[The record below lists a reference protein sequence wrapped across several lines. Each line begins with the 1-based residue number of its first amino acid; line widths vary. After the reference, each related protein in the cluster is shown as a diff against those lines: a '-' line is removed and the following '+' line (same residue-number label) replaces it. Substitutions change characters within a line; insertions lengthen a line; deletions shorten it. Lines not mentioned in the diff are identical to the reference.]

1 MNGKGRK
8 LFRSAVGILTS
19 VMMMGAYTTTAMASG
34 IGVID
39 AKDMLDIHAEAN
51 RASAVVGQVMDDGH
65 VAILAKYNDWVQIQ
79 AGEIAGWVPAENLV
93 ETEISN
99 EEAVAANEQVIA
111 ERTGATASEDEFFAE
126 EEVQQ
131 DETAALQAEASEA
144 VQNEIEE
151 VQTAEE
157 AARLEAEAQAK
168 AAEEA
173 ARLEAEAQA
182 KAAEK
187 AARLEAEAQAKA
199 AEEAARLEAEAQ
211 AKAAEKAARLE
222 AEAQA
227 KAAEEAARLEAE
239 AQAKAAEKAAR
250 LEAEAQAKAAA
261 EEAARAEAEAKAAAE
276 AQAAEEAARLAAEAQ
291 AKAAAEE
298 AARIAAEAQQAALAA
313 QAAQTAAISAEE
325 LKLLANI
332 IYCEAGSES
341 YVGKVAVG
349 NVIMNRV
356 KSASQPNT
364 ITEVV
369 YAKGQFSPV
378 RNGSLQR
385 ALSSDK
391 ADAACYQAAIE
402 ALAGA
407 QPVGGKLFFR
417 RNNGRSGQVIGHHV
431 FY

>member
-51 RASAVVGQVMDDGH
+51 TASAVIGQVMEDGH

-144 VQNEIEE
+144 AQNEIEE
-151 VQTAEE
+151 VQAAEEAARIEAEAQAKAAAEEAAQLEAEAQAKAAEE

-182 KAAEK
+182 KAA
-187 AARLEAEAQAKA
+187 

-211 AKAAEKAARLE
+211 
-222 AEAQA
+222 
-227 KAAEEAARLEAE
+227 
-239 AQAKAAEKAAR
+239 
-250 LEAEAQAKAAA
+250 
-261 EEAARAEAEAKAAAE
+261 
-276 AQAAEEAARLAAEAQ
+276 
-291 AKAAAEE
+291 
-298 AARIAAEAQQAALAA
+298 QAAL
-313 QAAQTAAISAEE
+313 AAQTAAISAEE
-325 LKLLANI
+325 LKLLANL

>member
-1 MNGKGRK
+1 MEVRMNGKGRK

-51 RASAVVGQVMDDGH
+51 RASVVVGQVMDDGH
-65 VAILAKYNDWVQIQ
+65 VAILAKYNGWVQIQ

-131 DETAALQAEASEA
+131 DETAALQAEASKA
-144 VQNEIEE
+144 AQNEIEE
-151 VQTAEE
+151 VQAAEEAARIEAEAQAKAAAEE
-157 AARLEAEAQAK
+157 AARLAAEAQAK

-182 KAAEK
+182 KAAAEE

-199 AEEAARLEAEAQ
+199 AEEAAQLE
-211 AKAAEKAARLE
+211 
-222 AEAQA
+222 
-227 KAAEEAARLEAE
+227 
-239 AQAKAAEKAAR
+239 
-250 LEAEAQAKAAA
+250 
-261 EEAARAEAEAKAAAE
+261 
-276 AQAAEEAARLAAEAQ
+276 AEAQ

>member
-1 MNGKGRK
+1 
-8 LFRSAVGILTS
+8 
-19 VMMMGAYTTTAMASG
+19 MMGAYTTTAMASG

-51 RASAVVGQVMDDGH
+51 TASAVIGQVMEDGH

-131 DETAALQAEASEA
+131 DETAALQAEASKA
-144 VQNEIEE
+144 AQNEIEE
-151 VQTAEE
+151 VQ
-157 AARLEAEAQAK
+157 

-173 ARLEAEAQA
+173 ARLEAEAQ
-182 KAAEK
+182 
-187 AARLEAEAQAKA
+187 
-199 AEEAARLEAEAQ
+199 
-211 AKAAEKAARLE
+211 
-222 AEAQA
+222 
-227 KAAEEAARLEAE
+227 
-239 AQAKAAEKAAR
+239 
-250 LEAEAQAKAAA
+250 
-261 EEAARAEAEAKAAAE
+261 
-276 AQAAEEAARLAAEAQ
+276 
-291 AKAAAEE
+291 
-298 AARIAAEAQQAALAA
+298 QAAL
-313 QAAQTAAISAEE
+313 AAQTAAISAEE

>member
-51 RASAVVGQVMDDGH
+51 TASAVVGQVMEDGH

-111 ERTGATASEDEFFAE
+111 ERTGETASEDEFFAE

-144 VQNEIEE
+144 AQNEIEE
-151 VQTAEE
+151 VQ
-157 AARLEAEAQAK
+157 

-173 ARLEAEAQA
+173 ARIE
-182 KAAEK
+182 
-187 AARLEAEAQAKA
+187 
-199 AEEAARLEAEAQ
+199 
-211 AKAAEKAARLE
+211 
-222 AEAQA
+222 
-227 KAAEEAARLEAE
+227 
-239 AQAKAAEKAAR
+239 
-250 LEAEAQAKAAA
+250 
-261 EEAARAEAEAKAAAE
+261 
-276 AQAAEEAARLAAEAQ
+276 AEAQ

-298 AARIAAEAQQAALAA
+298 AARIAAESQQAALAA
-313 QAAQTAAISAEE
+313 QAAQTAAISSEE

>member
-51 RASAVVGQVMDDGH
+51 TASAVVGQVMEDGH

-131 DETAALQAEASEA
+131 DETAALQAEASETA
-144 VQNEIEE
+144 QNEIEE
-151 VQTAEE
+151 VQAAEE
-157 AARLEAEAQAK
+157 AARIEAEAQAKAAEEAAQLEAEAQAK

-182 KAAEK
+182 KAA
-187 AARLEAEAQAKA
+187 
-199 AEEAARLEAEAQ
+199 AEEAAQLE
-211 AKAAEKAARLE
+211 
-222 AEAQA
+222 
-227 KAAEEAARLEAE
+227 
-239 AQAKAAEKAAR
+239 
-250 LEAEAQAKAAA
+250 
-261 EEAARAEAEAKAAAE
+261 
-276 AQAAEEAARLAAEAQ
+276 
-291 AKAAAEE
+291 
-298 AARIAAEAQQAALAA
+298 AEAQQAALAA

>member
-51 RASAVVGQVMDDGH
+51 TASAVIGQVMEDGH

-111 ERTGATASEDEFFAE
+111 ERTGETASEDEFFAE

-131 DETAALQAEASEA
+131 DETAALQAEASKA
-144 VQNEIEE
+144 AQNEIEE
-151 VQTAEE
+151 VQ
-157 AARLEAEAQAK
+157 

-173 ARLEAEAQA
+173 ARI
-182 KAAEK
+182 
-187 AARLEAEAQAKA
+187 
-199 AEEAARLEAEAQ
+199 
-211 AKAAEKAARLE
+211 
-222 AEAQA
+222 
-227 KAAEEAARLEAE
+227 
-239 AQAKAAEKAAR
+239 
-250 LEAEAQAKAAA
+250 EAEAQAKAAA
-261 EEAARAEAEAKAAAE
+261 EEAAQLAAEAQAQAQAQATEEAAQLAAEAQAKAAAE
-276 AQAAEEAARLAAEAQ
+276 ETARIEAEAQAKAAAEEAAHIEAEAQ

>member
-51 RASAVVGQVMDDGH
+51 TASAVIGQVMEDGH

-111 ERTGATASEDEFFAE
+111 ERTGETASEDEFFAE

-144 VQNEIEE
+144 AQNEIEE
-151 VQTAEE
+151 VQ
-157 AARLEAEAQAK
+157 
-168 AAEEA
+168 AAEE
-173 ARLEAEAQA
+173 
-182 KAAEK
+182 
-187 AARLEAEAQAKA
+187 
-199 AEEAARLEAEAQ
+199 
-211 AKAAEKAARLE
+211 
-222 AEAQA
+222 
-227 KAAEEAARLEAE
+227 
-239 AQAKAAEKAAR
+239 AAR

-261 EEAARAEAEAKAAAE
+261 EEAARLE
-276 AQAAEEAARLAAEAQ
+276 AEAQ

-298 AARIAAEAQQAALAA
+298 AARIEAEAQQAALAA

-407 QPVGGKLFFR
+407 QPVGDKLFFR

>member
-131 DETAALQAEASEA
+131 DETAALQAEASKA
-144 VQNEIEE
+144 AQNEIEE
-151 VQTAEE
+151 VQAAEE
-157 AARLEAEAQAK
+157 AARIEAEAQAKAAAEEAARIEAEAQAKAAAEEAARIEAEAQAKAAEEAAQLEAEAQARA

-182 KAAEK
+182 K
-187 AARLEAEAQAKA
+187 
-199 AEEAARLEAEAQ
+199 
-211 AKAAEKAARLE
+211 
-222 AEAQA
+222 
-227 KAAEEAARLEAE
+227 
-239 AQAKAAEKAAR
+239 
-250 LEAEAQAKAAA
+250 
-261 EEAARAEAEAKAAAE
+261 
-276 AQAAEEAARLAAEAQ
+276 
-291 AKAAAEE
+291 AAEE

>member
-51 RASAVVGQVMDDGH
+51 TASAVIGQVMEDGH

-144 VQNEIEE
+144 AQNEIEE

-168 AAEEA
+168 AAAEEA
-173 ARLEAEAQA
+173 AQ
-182 KAAEK
+182 
-187 AARLEAEAQAKA
+187 LEAEAQAKA

-211 AKAAEKAARLE
+211 AKAA
-222 AEAQA
+222 
-227 KAAEEAARLEAE
+227 AEEAARLEAE
-239 AQAKAAEKAAR
+239 AQ
-250 LEAEAQAKAAA
+250 
-261 EEAARAEAEAKAAAE
+261 
-276 AQAAEEAARLAAEAQ
+276 
-291 AKAAAEE
+291 
-298 AARIAAEAQQAALAA
+298 QAAL
-313 QAAQTAAISAEE
+313 AAQTAAISAEE

>member
-19 VMMMGAYTTTAMASG
+19 VMMMGAYMTTAMASG

-51 RASAVVGQVMDDGH
+51 TASAVIGQVMEDGH

-144 VQNEIEE
+144 AQNEIEE

-157 AARLEAEAQAK
+157 AARIEAEAQAKAAAEEAAQLEAEAQAK

-182 KAAEK
+182 KAA
-187 AARLEAEAQAKA
+187 

-211 AKAAEKAARLE
+211 
-222 AEAQA
+222 
-227 KAAEEAARLEAE
+227 
-239 AQAKAAEKAAR
+239 
-250 LEAEAQAKAAA
+250 
-261 EEAARAEAEAKAAAE
+261 
-276 AQAAEEAARLAAEAQ
+276 
-291 AKAAAEE
+291 
-298 AARIAAEAQQAALAA
+298 QAAL
-313 QAAQTAAISAEE
+313 AAQTAAISAEE

>member
-1 MNGKGRK
+1 MEVRMNGKGRK

-51 RASAVVGQVMDDGH
+51 TASAVIGQVMEDGH

-144 VQNEIEE
+144 AQNEIEE
-151 VQTAEE
+151 VQAAEE

-168 AAEEA
+168 AAAEEAAQLEAEAQAKAAAEEA
-173 ARLEAEAQA
+173 ARLEAEVQA
-182 KAAEK
+182 KAAAEK

-199 AEEAARLEAEAQ
+199 AEEAARLE
-211 AKAAEKAARLE
+211 
-222 AEAQA
+222 
-227 KAAEEAARLEAE
+227 
-239 AQAKAAEKAAR
+239 
-250 LEAEAQAKAAA
+250 
-261 EEAARAEAEAKAAAE
+261 
-276 AQAAEEAARLAAEAQ
+276 AEAQ

>member
-51 RASAVVGQVMDDGH
+51 TASAVVGQVMEDGH

-111 ERTGATASEDEFFAE
+111 ERTGETASEDEFFAE

-144 VQNEIEE
+144 AQNEIEE
-151 VQTAEE
+151 VQ
-157 AARLEAEAQAK
+157 

-173 ARLEAEAQA
+173 ARI
-182 KAAEK
+182 
-187 AARLEAEAQAKA
+187 
-199 AEEAARLEAEAQ
+199 
-211 AKAAEKAARLE
+211 
-222 AEAQA
+222 
-227 KAAEEAARLEAE
+227 
-239 AQAKAAEKAAR
+239 
-250 LEAEAQAKAAA
+250 EAEAQAKAAA
-261 EEAARAEAEAKAAAE
+261 EEAARIEAEAQAKAAAE
-276 AQAAEEAARLAAEAQ
+276 DAARLAAEAQ
-291 AKAAAEE
+291 AKAAEEAAQLEAEAQAKAAEE

>member
-1 MNGKGRK
+1 MEVRMNGKGRK

-51 RASAVVGQVMDDGH
+51 AASAVVGQVMEDGH

-144 VQNEIEE
+144 AQNEIEE
-151 VQTAEE
+151 VQAAEEAARLEAEAQAKAAAEEAARLEAEAQAKAAAEEAARLEAEVQAKAAAEE

-173 ARLEAEAQA
+173 AQLE
-182 KAAEK
+182 
-187 AARLEAEAQAKA
+187 
-199 AEEAARLEAEAQ
+199 
-211 AKAAEKAARLE
+211 
-222 AEAQA
+222 
-227 KAAEEAARLEAE
+227 
-239 AQAKAAEKAAR
+239 
-250 LEAEAQAKAAA
+250 
-261 EEAARAEAEAKAAAE
+261 
-276 AQAAEEAARLAAEAQ
+276 
-291 AKAAAEE
+291 
-298 AARIAAEAQQAALAA
+298 AEAQQAALAA
-313 QAAQTAAISAEE
+313 QAAQTAAVSAEE

>member
-51 RASAVVGQVMDDGH
+51 TASAVVGQVMEDGH

-144 VQNEIEE
+144 AQNEIEE
-151 VQTAEE
+151 VQ
-157 AARLEAEAQAK
+157 

-173 ARLEAEAQA
+173 ARI
-182 KAAEK
+182 
-187 AARLEAEAQAKA
+187 
-199 AEEAARLEAEAQ
+199 
-211 AKAAEKAARLE
+211 
-222 AEAQA
+222 
-227 KAAEEAARLEAE
+227 
-239 AQAKAAEKAAR
+239 
-250 LEAEAQAKAAA
+250 EAEAQAKAAA
-261 EEAARAEAEAKAAAE
+261 EEAARIEAEAQAKA
-276 AQAAEEAARLAAEAQ
+276 AAEEAARLAAEAQ
-291 AKAAAEE
+291 AKAAEE

>member
-51 RASAVVGQVMDDGH
+51 TASAVIGQVMEDGH

-111 ERTGATASEDEFFAE
+111 ERTGETASEEEFFAE

-144 VQNEIEE
+144 AQNEIEE
-151 VQTAEE
+151 VQAAEE
-157 AARLEAEAQAK
+157 AARIEAEAQAKAAAEEAARIEAEAQAK

-173 ARLEAEAQA
+173 AQ
-182 KAAEK
+182 
-187 AARLEAEAQAKA
+187 
-199 AEEAARLEAEAQ
+199 
-211 AKAAEKAARLE
+211 
-222 AEAQA
+222 
-227 KAAEEAARLEAE
+227 
-239 AQAKAAEKAAR
+239 

-261 EEAARAEAEAKAAAE
+261 EEAARIE
-276 AQAAEEAARLAAEAQ
+276 AEAQ

-298 AARIAAEAQQAALAA
+298 AARIEAEAQQAALAA
-313 QAAQTAAISAEE
+313 QTAQTAAISAEE

>member
-1 MNGKGRK
+1 MEVRMNGKGRK

-51 RASAVVGQVMDDGH
+51 TASAVVGQVMEDGH

-144 VQNEIEE
+144 AQNEIEE
-151 VQTAEE
+151 VQAAEEAARLEAEAQAKAAAEE

-173 ARLEAEAQA
+173 ARIEAEAQA
-182 KAAEK
+182 KAAAEE
-187 AARLEAEAQAKA
+187 AARIEAEAQAKA
-199 AEEAARLEAEAQ
+199 AEEAARL
-211 AKAAEKAARLE
+211 
-222 AEAQA
+222 
-227 KAAEEAARLEAE
+227 
-239 AQAKAAEKAAR
+239 
-250 LEAEAQAKAAA
+250 
-261 EEAARAEAEAKAAAE
+261 
-276 AQAAEEAARLAAEAQ
+276 
-291 AKAAAEE
+291 
-298 AARIAAEAQQAALAA
+298 AAEAQQAALAA

>member
-1 MNGKGRK
+1 MEVRMNGKGRK

-51 RASAVVGQVMDDGH
+51 TASAVVGQVMEDGH

-144 VQNEIEE
+144 AQNEIEE
-151 VQTAEE
+151 VQ
-157 AARLEAEAQAK
+157 

-173 ARLEAEAQA
+173 ARI
-182 KAAEK
+182 
-187 AARLEAEAQAKA
+187 
-199 AEEAARLEAEAQ
+199 
-211 AKAAEKAARLE
+211 
-222 AEAQA
+222 
-227 KAAEEAARLEAE
+227 
-239 AQAKAAEKAAR
+239 
-250 LEAEAQAKAAA
+250 EAEAQAKAAA
-261 EEAARAEAEAKAAAE
+261 EEAA
-276 AQAAEEAARLAAEAQ
+276 QLAAQAQ
-291 AKAAAEE
+291 AKAAEE
-298 AARIAAEAQQAALAA
+298 AARIEAEAQQAALAA

>member
-51 RASAVVGQVMDDGH
+51 TASAVVGQVMEDGH

-131 DETAALQAEASEA
+131 DETAALQAEASKA
-144 VQNEIEE
+144 AQNEIEE

-157 AARLEAEAQAK
+157 AARIEAEAQAK
-168 AAEEA
+168 AAVEEA
-173 ARLEAEAQA
+173 ARLE
-182 KAAEK
+182 
-187 AARLEAEAQAKA
+187 
-199 AEEAARLEAEAQ
+199 
-211 AKAAEKAARLE
+211 
-222 AEAQA
+222 
-227 KAAEEAARLEAE
+227 
-239 AQAKAAEKAAR
+239 
-250 LEAEAQAKAAA
+250 
-261 EEAARAEAEAKAAAE
+261 
-276 AQAAEEAARLAAEAQ
+276 AEAQ

>member
-51 RASAVVGQVMDDGH
+51 TASAVIGQVMEDGH

-111 ERTGATASEDEFFAE
+111 ERTGETASEDEFFAE

-144 VQNEIEE
+144 AQNEIEE
-151 VQTAEE
+151 VQAAEE
-157 AARLEAEAQAK
+157 AARIEAEAQAKAAAEEAARIEAEAQAKAAAEEAARIEAEAQAK

-173 ARLEAEAQA
+173 ARLEAEAQ
-182 KAAEK
+182 
-187 AARLEAEAQAKA
+187 
-199 AEEAARLEAEAQ
+199 
-211 AKAAEKAARLE
+211 
-222 AEAQA
+222 
-227 KAAEEAARLEAE
+227 
-239 AQAKAAEKAAR
+239 
-250 LEAEAQAKAAA
+250 
-261 EEAARAEAEAKAAAE
+261 
-276 AQAAEEAARLAAEAQ
+276 
-291 AKAAAEE
+291 
-298 AARIAAEAQQAALAA
+298 QAALAA
-313 QAAQTAAISAEE
+313 QTAQTAAISAEE

-407 QPVGGKLFFR
+407 QPVGDKLFFR

>member
-1 MNGKGRK
+1 M
-8 LFRSAVGILTS
+8 
-19 VMMMGAYTTTAMASG
+19 
-34 IGVID
+34 
-39 AKDMLDIHAEAN
+39 
-51 RASAVVGQVMDDGH
+51 
-65 VAILAKYNDWVQIQ
+65 
-79 AGEIAGWVPAENLV
+79 
-93 ETEISN
+93 
-99 EEAVAANEQVIA
+99 IA

-144 VQNEIEE
+144 AQNEIEE
-151 VQTAEE
+151 VQATEE
-157 AARLEAEAQAK
+157 AARIEAEAQAK
-168 AAEEA
+168 AA
-173 ARLEAEAQA
+173 
-182 KAAEK
+182 
-187 AARLEAEAQAKA
+187 
-199 AEEAARLEAEAQ
+199 AEEAARIEAEAQ
-211 AKAAEKAARLE
+211 V
-222 AEAQA
+222 
-227 KAAEEAARLEAE
+227 KAAEE
-239 AQAKAAEKAAR
+239 AAR

-261 EEAARAEAEAKAAAE
+261 EEAARIE
-276 AQAAEEAARLAAEAQ
+276 AEAQ

>member
-51 RASAVVGQVMDDGH
+51 TASAVVGQVMEDGH

-131 DETAALQAEASEA
+131 DETAALQAEASKA
-144 VQNEIEE
+144 AQNEIEE
-151 VQTAEE
+151 VQAAEEAARLEAEAQAKAAAEEAAQLEAEAQAKAAAEEAARLEAEAQAKAAAEEAAQLEAEAQAKAAEE

-182 KAAEK
+182 KAA
-187 AARLEAEAQAKA
+187 

-211 AKAAEKAARLE
+211 
-222 AEAQA
+222 
-227 KAAEEAARLEAE
+227 
-239 AQAKAAEKAAR
+239 
-250 LEAEAQAKAAA
+250 
-261 EEAARAEAEAKAAAE
+261 
-276 AQAAEEAARLAAEAQ
+276 
-291 AKAAAEE
+291 
-298 AARIAAEAQQAALAA
+298 QAAL
-313 QAAQTAAISAEE
+313 AAQTAAISAEE

>member
-51 RASAVVGQVMDDGH
+51 AASAVVGQVMEDGH

-111 ERTGATASEDEFFAE
+111 ERTGETASEDEFFAE

-144 VQNEIEE
+144 AQNEIEE
-151 VQTAEE
+151 VQAAEEAARLEAEAQAKAAAEE

-173 ARLEAEAQA
+173 AQLE
-182 KAAEK
+182 
-187 AARLEAEAQAKA
+187 
-199 AEEAARLEAEAQ
+199 
-211 AKAAEKAARLE
+211 
-222 AEAQA
+222 
-227 KAAEEAARLEAE
+227 
-239 AQAKAAEKAAR
+239 
-250 LEAEAQAKAAA
+250 
-261 EEAARAEAEAKAAAE
+261 
-276 AQAAEEAARLAAEAQ
+276 
-291 AKAAAEE
+291 
-298 AARIAAEAQQAALAA
+298 AEAQQAALAA
-313 QAAQTAAISAEE
+313 QAAQTAAVSAEE

>member
-51 RASAVVGQVMDDGH
+51 TASAVVGQVMEDGH

-131 DETAALQAEASEA
+131 DETAALQAEASKA
-144 VQNEIEE
+144 AQNEIEE
-151 VQTAEE
+151 VQATEEAARIEAEAQAQAAAEEAARLEAEAQAKAAAEE

-173 ARLEAEAQA
+173 AQLEAEAQA
-182 KAAEK
+182 KAAEE
-187 AARLEAEAQAKA
+187 AAQLEAEAQAKA
-199 AEEAARLEAEAQ
+199 AEEAARL
-211 AKAAEKAARLE
+211 
-222 AEAQA
+222 
-227 KAAEEAARLEAE
+227 
-239 AQAKAAEKAAR
+239 
-250 LEAEAQAKAAA
+250 
-261 EEAARAEAEAKAAAE
+261 
-276 AQAAEEAARLAAEAQ
+276 
-291 AKAAAEE
+291 
-298 AARIAAEAQQAALAA
+298 AAEAQQAALAA

>member
-51 RASAVVGQVMDDGH
+51 TASAVIGQVMEDGH

-144 VQNEIEE
+144 AQNEIEE
-151 VQTAEE
+151 VQ
-157 AARLEAEAQAK
+157 

-173 ARLEAEAQA
+173 ARI
-182 KAAEK
+182 
-187 AARLEAEAQAKA
+187 
-199 AEEAARLEAEAQ
+199 
-211 AKAAEKAARLE
+211 
-222 AEAQA
+222 
-227 KAAEEAARLEAE
+227 
-239 AQAKAAEKAAR
+239 
-250 LEAEAQAKAAA
+250 EAEAQAKAAA
-261 EEAARAEAEAKAAAE
+261 EEAARIE
-276 AQAAEEAARLAAEAQ
+276 AEAQ

>member
-1 MNGKGRK
+1 MEVRMNGKGRK

-51 RASAVVGQVMDDGH
+51 TASAVIGQVMEDGH

-99 EEAVAANEQVIA
+99 EEAAAANEQVIA

-144 VQNEIEE
+144 AQNEIEE
-151 VQTAEE
+151 VQAAEEAARIEAEAQAKAAAEE
-157 AARLEAEAQAK
+157 AARLAAEAQAKADEEAARIEAEAQAKAAEEAARIEAEAQAK

-182 KAAEK
+182 KAA
-187 AARLEAEAQAKA
+187 
-199 AEEAARLEAEAQ
+199 
-211 AKAAEKAARLE
+211 
-222 AEAQA
+222 
-227 KAAEEAARLEAE
+227 
-239 AQAKAAEKAAR
+239 
-250 LEAEAQAKAAA
+250 
-261 EEAARAEAEAKAAAE
+261 
-276 AQAAEEAARLAAEAQ
+276 
-291 AKAAAEE
+291 AEE
-298 AARIAAEAQQAALAA
+298 AARIAAEAQQAAL
-313 QAAQTAAISAEE
+313 AAQTAAISAEE

>member
-51 RASAVVGQVMDDGH
+51 TASAVVGQVMEDGH

-144 VQNEIEE
+144 AQNEIEE
-151 VQTAEE
+151 VQAAEEAARIEAEAQAKAAAAEAAQLEAEAQAKTAAEE

-173 ARLEAEAQA
+173 AQF
-182 KAAEK
+182 
-187 AARLEAEAQAKA
+187 EAEAQAKA
-199 AEEAARLEAEAQ
+199 AEEAARL
-211 AKAAEKAARLE
+211 
-222 AEAQA
+222 
-227 KAAEEAARLEAE
+227 
-239 AQAKAAEKAAR
+239 
-250 LEAEAQAKAAA
+250 
-261 EEAARAEAEAKAAAE
+261 
-276 AQAAEEAARLAAEAQ
+276 
-291 AKAAAEE
+291 
-298 AARIAAEAQQAALAA
+298 AAEAQQAALAA
-313 QAAQTAAISAEE
+313 QTAAVSAEE

>member
-51 RASAVVGQVMDDGH
+51 TASAVVGQVMEDGH

-144 VQNEIEE
+144 AQNEIEE
-151 VQTAEE
+151 VQ
-157 AARLEAEAQAK
+157 

-173 ARLEAEAQA
+173 ARI
-182 KAAEK
+182 
-187 AARLEAEAQAKA
+187 
-199 AEEAARLEAEAQ
+199 
-211 AKAAEKAARLE
+211 
-222 AEAQA
+222 
-227 KAAEEAARLEAE
+227 
-239 AQAKAAEKAAR
+239 
-250 LEAEAQAKAAA
+250 EAEAQAKAAA
-261 EEAARAEAEAKAAAE
+261 EEAAQLAAQAQAK
-276 AQAAEEAARLAAEAQ
+276 AAEEAARIEAEAQAKAAEEAAQLAAEAQ

-298 AARIAAEAQQAALAA
+298 AARIAAEAQAKAAAEEAARIAAESQQAALAA
-313 QAAQTAAISAEE
+313 QAAQTAAISSEE

-407 QPVGGKLFFR
+407 QPVGDKLFFR

>member
-51 RASAVVGQVMDDGH
+51 TASAVIGQVMEDGH

-111 ERTGATASEDEFFAE
+111 ERTGETASEDEFFAE

-144 VQNEIEE
+144 AQNEIEE
-151 VQTAEE
+151 VQAAEE
-157 AARLEAEAQAK
+157 AARIEAEAQAKAAAEEAAQLEAEAQAKAAAEEAAQLEAEAQAK

-182 KAAEK
+182 KAA
-187 AARLEAEAQAKA
+187 

-211 AKAAEKAARLE
+211 
-222 AEAQA
+222 
-227 KAAEEAARLEAE
+227 
-239 AQAKAAEKAAR
+239 
-250 LEAEAQAKAAA
+250 
-261 EEAARAEAEAKAAAE
+261 
-276 AQAAEEAARLAAEAQ
+276 
-291 AKAAAEE
+291 
-298 AARIAAEAQQAALAA
+298 QAAL
-313 QAAQTAAISAEE
+313 AAQTAAISTEE

-407 QPVGGKLFFR
+407 QPVGDKLFFR

>member
-51 RASAVVGQVMDDGH
+51 TASAVIGQVMEDGH

-111 ERTGATASEDEFFAE
+111 ERTGETASEDEFFAE

-144 VQNEIEE
+144 AQNEIEE
-151 VQTAEE
+151 VQ
-157 AARLEAEAQAK
+157 

-173 ARLEAEAQA
+173 ARI
-182 KAAEK
+182 
-187 AARLEAEAQAKA
+187 
-199 AEEAARLEAEAQ
+199 
-211 AKAAEKAARLE
+211 
-222 AEAQA
+222 
-227 KAAEEAARLEAE
+227 
-239 AQAKAAEKAAR
+239 
-250 LEAEAQAKAAA
+250 EAEAQAKAAA
-261 EEAARAEAEAKAAAE
+261 EEAARIEAEAQ
-276 AQAAEEAARLAAEAQ
+276 AQAAEEAAQLAAQAQAKAAAEEAARIAAEAQ

>member
-51 RASAVVGQVMDDGH
+51 TASAVIGQVMEDGH

-144 VQNEIEE
+144 AQNEIEE
-151 VQTAEE
+151 VQAAEEAARIEAEAQAKAAEEAARLEAEAQAKAAAEEAARIAAEAQAKAAAEE

-182 KAAEK
+182 KAA
-187 AARLEAEAQAKA
+187 
-199 AEEAARLEAEAQ
+199 AEEAS
-211 AKAAEKAARLE
+211 
-222 AEAQA
+222 
-227 KAAEEAARLEAE
+227 
-239 AQAKAAEKAAR
+239 
-250 LEAEAQAKAAA
+250 
-261 EEAARAEAEAKAAAE
+261 
-276 AQAAEEAARLAAEAQ
+276 
-291 AKAAAEE
+291 
-298 AARIAAEAQQAALAA
+298 RIEAEAQQAALAA

-407 QPVGGKLFFR
+407 QPVGDKLFFR

>member
-51 RASAVVGQVMDDGH
+51 TASAVIGQVMEDGH

-111 ERTGATASEDEFFAE
+111 ERTGETASEDEFFAE

-144 VQNEIEE
+144 AQNEIEE
-151 VQTAEE
+151 VQ
-157 AARLEAEAQAK
+157 

-173 ARLEAEAQA
+173 ARI
-182 KAAEK
+182 
-187 AARLEAEAQAKA
+187 
-199 AEEAARLEAEAQ
+199 
-211 AKAAEKAARLE
+211 
-222 AEAQA
+222 
-227 KAAEEAARLEAE
+227 
-239 AQAKAAEKAAR
+239 
-250 LEAEAQAKAAA
+250 EAEAQAKAAA
-261 EEAARAEAEAKAAAE
+261 EEAARIE
-276 AQAAEEAARLAAEAQ
+276 AEAQ

-298 AARIAAEAQQAALAA
+298 AARIEAEAQQAALAA

>member
-51 RASAVVGQVMDDGH
+51 TASAVVGQVMEDGH

-144 VQNEIEE
+144 AQNEIEE
-151 VQTAEE
+151 VQAAEE
-157 AARLEAEAQAK
+157 AARIEAEAQAK
-168 AAEEA
+168 A
-173 ARLEAEAQA
+173 
-182 KAAEK
+182 
-187 AARLEAEAQAKA
+187 
-199 AEEAARLEAEAQ
+199 
-211 AKAAEKAARLE
+211 
-222 AEAQA
+222 
-227 KAAEEAARLEAE
+227 
-239 AQAKAAEKAAR
+239 
-250 LEAEAQAKAAA
+250 
-261 EEAARAEAEAKAAAE
+261 
-276 AQAAEEAARLAAEAQ
+276 AAEEAARLAAEAQ
-291 AKAAAEE
+291 AKAAEEAAQLEAETQAKAAEE
-298 AARIAAEAQQAALAA
+298 AARLEAEAQQAAL
-313 QAAQTAAISAEE
+313 AAQTAAISAEE

>member
-1 MNGKGRK
+1 
-8 LFRSAVGILTS
+8 
-19 VMMMGAYTTTAMASG
+19 MMGAYATTAMASG

-51 RASAVVGQVMDDGH
+51 TASAVIGQVMEDGH

-144 VQNEIEE
+144 AQNEIEE
-151 VQTAEE
+151 VQ
-157 AARLEAEAQAK
+157 
-168 AAEEA
+168 
-173 ARLEAEAQA
+173 
-182 KAAEK
+182 
-187 AARLEAEAQAKA
+187 
-199 AEEAARLEAEAQ
+199 
-211 AKAAEKAARLE
+211 
-222 AEAQA
+222 
-227 KAAEEAARLEAE
+227 
-239 AQAKAAEKAAR
+239 
-250 LEAEAQAKAAA
+250 
-261 EEAARAEAEAKAAAE
+261 
-276 AQAAEEAARLAAEAQ
+276 
-291 AKAAAEE
+291 AAEE
-298 AARIAAEAQQAALAA
+298 AARIEAEAQQAALAA
-313 QAAQTAAISAEE
+313 QTAQTAAISAEE

>member
-51 RASAVVGQVMDDGH
+51 TASAVIGQVMEDGH

-144 VQNEIEE
+144 AQNEIEE
-151 VQTAEE
+151 VQ
-157 AARLEAEAQAK
+157 
-168 AAEEA
+168 AAEET
-173 ARLEAEAQA
+173 
-182 KAAEK
+182 
-187 AARLEAEAQAKA
+187 
-199 AEEAARLEAEAQ
+199 
-211 AKAAEKAARLE
+211 
-222 AEAQA
+222 
-227 KAAEEAARLEAE
+227 
-239 AQAKAAEKAAR
+239 AR

-261 EEAARAEAEAKAAAE
+261 EEAARIEAEAQAK
-276 AQAAEEAARLAAEAQ
+276 AAEEAARLAAEAQ
-291 AKAAAEE
+291 
-298 AARIAAEAQQAALAA
+298 QAAL
-313 QAAQTAAISAEE
+313 AAQTAAISTEE

>member
-1 MNGKGRK
+1 MEVRMNGKGRK

-51 RASAVVGQVMDDGH
+51 TASAVIGQVMEDGH

-111 ERTGATASEDEFFAE
+111 ERTGETASEDEFFAE

-144 VQNEIEE
+144 AQNEIEE
-151 VQTAEE
+151 VQ
-157 AARLEAEAQAK
+157 

-173 ARLEAEAQA
+173 ARIE
-182 KAAEK
+182 
-187 AARLEAEAQAKA
+187 
-199 AEEAARLEAEAQ
+199 
-211 AKAAEKAARLE
+211 
-222 AEAQA
+222 
-227 KAAEEAARLEAE
+227 
-239 AQAKAAEKAAR
+239 
-250 LEAEAQAKAAA
+250 
-261 EEAARAEAEAKAAAE
+261 
-276 AQAAEEAARLAAEAQ
+276 AEAQ

-298 AARIAAEAQQAALAA
+298 AARIAAESQQAALAA
-313 QAAQTAAISAEE
+313 QAAQTAAISSEE

-431 FY
+431 FTKTVS

>member
-51 RASAVVGQVMDDGH
+51 TASAVIGQVMEDGH

-144 VQNEIEE
+144 AQNEIEE

-168 AAEEA
+168 AAAEEAAQLEAEAQAKAAAEEA
-173 ARLEAEAQA
+173 ARLEAEVQA
-182 KAAEK
+182 KAAAEK

-199 AEEAARLEAEAQ
+199 AEEAARLE
-211 AKAAEKAARLE
+211 
-222 AEAQA
+222 
-227 KAAEEAARLEAE
+227 
-239 AQAKAAEKAAR
+239 
-250 LEAEAQAKAAA
+250 
-261 EEAARAEAEAKAAAE
+261 
-276 AQAAEEAARLAAEAQ
+276 AEAQ

-378 RNGSLQR
+378 RNG
-385 ALSSDK
+385 
-391 ADAACYQAAIE
+391 
-402 ALAGA
+402 
-407 QPVGGKLFFR
+407 
-417 RNNGRSGQVIGHHV
+417 
-431 FY
+431 

>member
-51 RASAVVGQVMDDGH
+51 TASAVIGQVMEEGH

-111 ERTGATASEDEFFAE
+111 ERTGETASEDEFFAE

-144 VQNEIEE
+144 AQNEIEE
-151 VQTAEE
+151 VQ
-157 AARLEAEAQAK
+157 
-168 AAEEA
+168 
-173 ARLEAEAQA
+173 
-182 KAAEK
+182 
-187 AARLEAEAQAKA
+187 
-199 AEEAARLEAEAQ
+199 
-211 AKAAEKAARLE
+211 
-222 AEAQA
+222 
-227 KAAEEAARLEAE
+227 
-239 AQAKAAEKAAR
+239 
-250 LEAEAQAKAAA
+250 
-261 EEAARAEAEAKAAAE
+261 
-276 AQAAEEAARLAAEAQ
+276 
-291 AKAAAEE
+291 AAEE
-298 AARIAAEAQQAALAA
+298 AARIEAEAQQAALAA

>member
-51 RASAVVGQVMDDGH
+51 TASVVVGQVMEDGH
-65 VAILAKYNDWVQIQ
+65 VAILAKYNGWVQIQ

-99 EEAVAANEQVIA
+99 EEAVAANVQVIA

-131 DETAALQAEASEA
+131 DETAALQADASEA
-144 VQNEIEE
+144 AQNEIEE
-151 VQTAEE
+151 VQ
-157 AARLEAEAQAK
+157 

-173 ARLEAEAQA
+173 ARVEAEA
-182 KAAEK
+182 KA
-187 AARLEAEAQAKA
+187 A
-199 AEEAARLEAEAQ
+199 AEEAARAEAEA
-211 AKAAEKAARLE
+211 K
-222 AEAQA
+222 
-227 KAAEEAARLEAE
+227 
-239 AQAKAAEKAAR
+239 
-250 LEAEAQAKAAA
+250 AA

-276 AQAAEEAARLAAEAQ
+276 AQAAAEEAARLAAEAQ
-291 AKAAAEE
+291 AQAAAGE

-391 ADAACYQAAIE
+391 ADASCYQAAIE
-402 ALAGA
+402 ALAGS
-407 QPVGGKLFFR
+407 QPVGEKLFFR

>member
-51 RASAVVGQVMDDGH
+51 RASAVVGQVMEDGH

-131 DETAALQAEASEA
+131 DETAALQAEASKA
-144 VQNEIEE
+144 AQNEIEE
-151 VQTAEE
+151 VQAAEEAARIEAEAQAKAAAEE

-173 ARLEAEAQA
+173 AQ
-182 KAAEK
+182 
-187 AARLEAEAQAKA
+187 
-199 AEEAARLEAEAQ
+199 
-211 AKAAEKAARLE
+211 
-222 AEAQA
+222 
-227 KAAEEAARLEAE
+227 
-239 AQAKAAEKAAR
+239 
-250 LEAEAQAKAAA
+250 
-261 EEAARAEAEAKAAAE
+261 
-276 AQAAEEAARLAAEAQ
+276 LAAEAQ